1 MILWDHLNYNIHLNY
16 NMIFSV
22 TTPGAGAVSFMIDEG
37 TGLQD
42 NFTLKA
48 VEGAE
53 SLSTEIT
60 NSTTHMVCKLWYVSF
75 SILSFVISKW
85 AS

>member
-1 MILWDHLNYNIHLNY
+1 
-16 NMIFSV
+16 MIFSV

-42 NFTLKA
+42 SFTLKA
-48 VEGAE
+48 VEEAE
-53 SLSTEIT
+53 SLSMETIS
-60 NSTTHMVCKLWYVSF
+60 STTHMVCKLCYISL
-75 SILSFVISKW
+75 STLSFVISKW